1 MLPSC
6 SRVAEPDAF
15 CTGMSLLRTKGIWL
29 ISRNYAVVKSTKAV
43 SGRLGDKV
51 FFAEIG
57 PVVSGSVHEDWVC
70 SSLATVV
77 RKK

>member
-15 CTGMSLLRTKGIWL
+15 CTGISLLRTKGVWL
-29 ISRNYAVVKSTKAV
+29 ISRNYAAVKSTKAV
-43 SGRLGDKV
+43 SGLVTKCSLLR
-51 FFAEIG
+51 FE
-57 PVVSGSVHEDWVC
+57 PVVSGSVHEGWVC